1 MKLLRICLDALFMS
15 HDQCTRHWTLKK
27 KKKMQLSSKRRCK
40 HPYPNEAY
48 DSIMRKAICS
58 KRVIAMEVVIEP
70 STIPSLLFAS
80 NAIRIALA
88 QLG

>member
-1 MKLLRICLDALFMS
+1 MHQALD
-15 HDQCTRHWTLKK
+15 LKK
-27 KKKMQLSSKRRCK
+27 KKMPLSSKRRCK

-48 DSIMRKAICS
+48 DSIMRRAIFS
-58 KRVIAMEVVIEP
+58 KGVIAMEVVIEP
-70 STIPSLLFAS
+70 STIPSLLFES